1 MSMVP
6 KFKLVRMP
14 MRRPKKTNISIREM
28 PVMISGFTMGRL
40 VTVFMAAFMY
50 LLRSLFMPT
59 AAAVPMMVES
69 SAAHRARIR
78 VLRRAPRVS
87 SSWKSS
93 LYQYRENPSS
103 TERLLPLLK
112 ENTSMMRMGANRKR
126 KSRAV

>member
-6 KFKLVRMP
+6 KFKLVRIP

-69 SAAHRARIR
+69 TLRTRSSGMVSMSSAA
-78 VLRRAPRVS
+78 P
-87 SSWKSS
+87 
-93 LYQYRENPSS
+93 
-103 TERLLPLLK
+103 T
-112 ENTSMMRMGANRKR
+112 GA
-126 KSRAV
+126 